1 MAYINDTGL
10 PSVTDIIRPYINS
23 DWYTEESQERGT
35 AVHAACAA
43 YLLKLYAPPVKP
55 EWKGYVDSF
64 KRWAESVIE
73 DVILVEKR
81 LIDEKL
87 AFCGKPDMIVKLKG
101 DKRLSL
107 PDIKTGQATLRAWQ
121 IQSAAYRHLARVN
134 GIETSRGFPVRLKE
148 DGSGTLPIIDYSKN
162 IQKDFNVFQGLLNSY
177 NYFHR
182 G

>member
-1 MAYINDTGL
+1 MAYSNMTGL

-23 DWYTEESQERGT
+23 DWFTEESSKRGS
-35 AVHAACAA
+35 AVHASCAA
-43 YLLKLYAPPVKP
+43 YLLKLYAPPLQD
-55 EWKGYVDSF
+55 EYRGYFESF
-64 KRWAESVIE
+64 KRWADAVIE

-87 AFCGKPDMIVKLKG
+87 AFCGKPDMVVKLKG
-101 DKRLSL
+101 DKGFSL

-134 GIETSRGFPVRLKE
+134 GIETSRGFPIRLKE
-148 DGSGTLPIIDYSKN
+148 DGSGILPIIDYSKN

-177 NYFHR
+177 KFFHS
-182 G
+182 